1 MIKLFKI
8 NFMKLDFAKEER
20 LIVFL
25 YEMLATA
32 GLLNKI
38 NL

>member
-1 MIKLFKI
+1 MELHA
-8 NFMKLDFAKEER
+8 AKEER

-25 YEMLATA
+25 YEMLGTA
-32 GLLNKI
+32 GLLYAI